1 MPLIAAAAVAA
12 MAASATP
19 ALAEGE
25 ITIERPNG
33 RSTTVLLDDLSGSVD
48 GSYTVRR
55 ASGRVR
61 KVRVRDGIPLVDV
74 LDAAEIDPY
83 SFGHLRID
91 RPDGGTVVLSRD
103 EIIDPGPLPPVLYT
117 EDDDVRF
124 IRQSAGPGDLN
135 YVDEFELLDGAVTME
150 LQKGAPLLAKIKM
163 SPSSPQPGQEVT
175 FTAVVRNALDGD
187 RLSYSWSFGDGD
199 TSSRS
204 EAKHTFSK
212 RRKYSVVLSVTSS
225 EDEAGDSAVLDVI
238 VGEENEP
245 GSGETNTTP
254 NTTPAPTT
262 GGTAP
267 TPAPAPA
274 PVPAPAPSFPPSTPV
289 TPPPSPSTP
298 LPTPK
303 PPSSGSK
310 GSDGLIE
317 GNLLADASTSPGS
330 ATASAL
336 RAARSGP
343 IVIDEEE
350 AFGLPAAAWALVA
363 ALTLLG
369 FGAVLEVRRT
379 RPRAFS

>member
-1 MPLIAAAAVAA
+1 MPLLAAAAVAA

-33 RSTTVLLDDLSGSVD
+33 RSTTVLLDDLSGSVN
-48 GSYTVRR
+48 GRYTVRR

-61 KVRVRDGIPLVDV
+61 KVSVRDGIPLVDV

-83 SFGHLRID
+83 SFGHLRIE

-117 EDDDVRF
+117 EDDEVRF

-135 YVDEFELLDGAVTME
+135 YVDEFELLDSAVTME
-150 LQKGAPLLAKIKM
+150 LQKGAPIQAKIKM
-163 SPSSPQPGQEVT
+163 SPSSPQPGEEVT
-175 FTAVVRNALDGD
+175 FTAVVRNALDGE

-225 EDEAGDSAVLDVI
+225 EDEAGDSAVLDVT

-245 GSGETNTTP
+245 GSGETETTP

-262 GGTAP
+262 GGIAP
-267 TPAPAPA
+267 TPA
-274 PVPAPAPSFPPSTPV
+274 PVPAPAPAPSYTPSTPV
-289 TPPPSPSTP
+289 TPPPTPAPAPKLPST
-298 LPTPK
+298 
-303 PPSSGSK
+303 GSK